1 MGAISLDID
10 MEVFQRDLDY
20 YLNLSNTYDVKDIN
34 KFRKEVIR
42 EYREKDQEILKKQ
55 QEERLKL
62 EKSNAVSVVD
72 GAVAEEVE
80 NSSVDTDRVG
90 SSLGS
95 EMKGYNDLREDTQD
109 ELKDGERNILDEL
122 SEAENLF
129 RGVSFNAEDSVTDND
144 TVEPE
149 PTKDDMVELK
159 VEIVKPEL
167 VMVQE
172 DNKEYVDHGRY
183 IEDYSGMVVLD
194 IDVPKVVETKDFTEH
209 GRYVEDYKN
218 IEEDS
223 SGVVLDIDV
232 PKVVE
237 TTDFVEH
244 GRYIEDYKNIEE
256 DSGRV
261 VATDTVPRVK
271 ELIDFVDHGR
281 YIEDYVKE
289 EETEIKE
296 EPVEVENTAI
306 ENENIDDLF
315 NPEELE
321 TEINALEAENNEP
334 EVDKENSGI
343 FSSTNE
349 VNQKEKN
356 SDLLDDFW
364 LQMQSDVSLKSEN
377 EKSELENIL
386 SDIEEPV
393 VEKVKEPEE
402 HVPEDIRDFIRE
414 HRGSEIEYVSKFYSK
429 KVIEKNI
436 AMGRIYKRKGKL
448 FI

>member
-1 MGAISLDID
+1 MGTIGLDID

-20 YLNLSNTYDVKDIN
+20 YLNLSNTYDVRDIN

-55 QEERLKL
+55 QEERLNL

-80 NSSVDTDRVG
+80 NSSVDTDREG

-95 EMKGYNDLREDTQD
+95 EMKDFGDLREDSHD
-109 ELKDGERNILDEL
+109 DLKDNESNILDEL
-122 SEAENLF
+122 NEIEKLF
-129 RGVSFNAEDSVTDND
+129 RGVSSDVKDTVKDEGMVETESVKDVD
-144 TVEPE
+144 MVEPE
-149 PTKDDMVELK
+149 PAKGDMIKEQVT
-159 VEIVKPEL
+159 VH
-167 VMVQE
+167 E
-172 DNKEYVDHGRY
+172 DNKEYIDHDRY
-183 IEDYSGMVVLD
+183 IEDYSDRVVLD
-194 IDVPKVVETKDFTEH
+194 DDVPKVVE
-209 GRYVEDYKN
+209 
-218 IEEDS
+218 IA
-223 SGVVLDIDV
+223 
-232 PKVVE
+232 
-237 TTDFVEH
+237 DFVEH
-244 GRYIEDYKNIEE
+244 GRYIEDYKNIED
-256 DSGRV
+256 DSSGV
-261 VATDTVPRVK
+261 VDDFVPK
-271 ELIDFVDHGR
+271 AEEIIDFVDHGR
-281 YIEDYVKE
+281 YVEDYVKE
-289 EETEIKE
+289 EKIEVKE
-296 EPVEVENTAI
+296 EPVEVKNTKI

-343 FSSTNE
+343 FSFTNE
-349 VNQKEKN
+349 VNQKEKD

-377 EKSELENIL
+377 TESELENIL
-386 SDIEEPV
+386 SEIKEPV

-414 HRGSEIEYVSKFYSK
+414 HKGSEIGYVAKFYSK

>member
-1 MGAISLDID
+1 MGVISLDID
-10 MEVFQRDLDY
+10 MEVLQRDLDY

-80 NSSVDTDRVG
+80 NSSVDPVREG

-95 EMKGYNDLREDTQD
+95 EMKGCDDLREDSHD
-109 ELKDGERNILDEL
+109 ELKDSESNILDEL
-122 SEAENLF
+122 SEAEKLF
-129 RGVSFNAEDSVTDND
+129 RGVSSDVEDSVKDDD

-149 PTKDDMVELK
+149 QLKDVMVEPEQLK
-159 VEIVKPEL
+159 DVMVEPEPVKTATVEPEP
-167 VMVQE
+167 VTVQE
-172 DNKEYVDHGRY
+172 DNKEYTD
-183 IEDYSGMVVLD
+183 
-194 IDVPKVVETKDFTEH
+194 H
-209 GRYVEDYKN
+209 GRYVEDY
-218 IEEDS
+218 S
-223 SGVVLDIDV
+223 FRVVLDDAV

-237 TTDFVEH
+237 AKDFAEH
-244 GRYIEDYKNIEE
+244 GRYIEDYRNIE
-256 DSGRV
+256 DAGIGV
-261 VATDTVPRVK
+261 VVNDTIPEVV
-271 ELIDFVDHGR
+271 ETSDFADHGR

-289 EETEIKE
+289 EKTEVKE

-321 TEINALEAENNEP
+321 IEMDDLEEENNEP
-334 EVDKENSGI
+334 EVDKENSSI
-343 FSSTNE
+343 LSSTNE
-349 VNQKEKN
+349 VNQKEKD

-364 LQMQSDVSLKSEN
+364 LQMQSDISLKPEKDESEI
-377 EKSELENIL
+377 ENIL
-386 SDIEEPV
+386 SEIKEPV

-402 HVPEDIRDFIRE
+402 HVPEDIREFIRE
-414 HRGSEIEYVSKFYSK
+414 HKGSEIGYVAKFYSK

>member
-1 MGAISLDID
+1 MGVISLDID

-80 NSSVDTDRVG
+80 NSSVDPVREG
-90 SSLGS
+90 SSLCS
-95 EMKGYNDLREDTQD
+95 EMKGYNELREDSHD
-109 ELKDGERNILDEL
+109 ELNDSESNILDEL
-122 SEAENLF
+122 SEAAKLF
-129 RGVSFNAEDSVTDND
+129 RGVSFDAEDSVKDDGLTETESVEDND

-149 PTKDDMVELK
+149 P
-159 VEIVKPEL
+159 

-172 DNKEYVDHGRY
+172 NNKEYTDHGRY
-183 IEDYSGMVVLD
+183 IEDYSDRVVLD
-194 IDVPKVVETKDFTEH
+194 DALPKVAEAKDFA
-209 GRYVEDYKN
+209 
-218 IEEDS
+218 
-223 SGVVLDIDV
+223 
-232 PKVVE
+232 
-237 TTDFVEH
+237 EH
-244 GRYIEDYKNIEE
+244 GRYIEDYRSIKDNG
-256 DSGRV
+256 SFV
-261 VATDTVPRVK
+261 VVTNAVPRVV
-271 ELIDFVDHGR
+271 ETPDFVDHGR

-289 EETEIKE
+289 EKTEVKE

-321 TEINALEAENNEP
+321 TEINALEVENNEP
-334 EVDKENSGI
+334 EVDKENSSI
-343 FSSTNE
+343 LSSTNK
-349 VNQKEKN
+349 VNQKKKD

-364 LQMQSDVSLKSEN
+364 LQMQSDISLKSEKD
-377 EKSELENIL
+377 ESEIENIL
-386 SDIEEPV
+386 SEIKEPV

-402 HVPEDIRDFIRE
+402 HVPEDIREFIRE
-414 HRGSEIEYVSKFYSK
+414 HKGSEIGYVAKFYSK

>member
-1 MGAISLDID
+1 MGTIGLDID

-20 YLNLSNTYDVKDIN
+20 YLNLSNTYDVRDIN

-55 QEERLKL
+55 QEERLNL

-80 NSSVDTDRVG
+80 NSSVDTDREC

-95 EMKGYNDLREDTQD
+95 EMKDFGDLREDSHD
-109 ELKDGERNILDEL
+109 DLKDNESNILDEL
-122 SEAENLF
+122 NEIEKLF
-129 RGVSFNAEDSVTDND
+129 RGVSSEVEDSVKDECTVETEND
-144 TVEPE
+144 IVKTEPVKDDIVEPELVKDEVVEPE
-149 PTKDDMVELK
+149 PVT
-159 VEIVKPEL
+159 
-167 VMVQE
+167 VQE
-172 DNKEYVDHGRY
+172 DNKEYIDHGRY
-183 IEDYSGMVVLD
+183 IEDYSDRVVLD
-194 IDVPKVVETKDFTEH
+194 NDVPKVEEITDFVEH

-218 IEEDS
+218 IEEDN
-223 SGVVLDIDV
+223 SGVVVNDV
-232 PKVVE
+232 ESKAEE
-237 TTDFVEH
+237 T
-244 GRYIEDYKNIEE
+244 
-256 DSGRV
+256 
-261 VATDTVPRVK
+261 
-271 ELIDFVDHGR
+271 IDFVDHGR
-281 YIEDYVKE
+281 YIEDYIKE
-289 EETEIKE
+289 EKTEVKE
-296 EPVEVENTAI
+296 EPVEVENTEI

-321 TEINALEAENNEP
+321 TEINALEAENIEP
-334 EVDKENSGI
+334 EVDKENSSI
-343 FSSTNE
+343 LSSTNE
-349 VNQKEKN
+349 VNQKEKD

-364 LQMQSDVSLKSEN
+364 LQMQSDISLKSEN
-377 EKSELENIL
+377 TESELENIL
-386 SDIEEPV
+386 SEIKEPV

-414 HRGSEIEYVSKFYSK
+414 HKGSEIGYVAKFYSK

>member
-1 MGAISLDID
+1 MGAICLDID

-55 QEERLKL
+55 QEERLNL

-72 GAVAEEVE
+72 GAVSEEVE
-80 NSSVDTDRVG
+80 NSSVDTDRDG

-95 EMKGYNDLREDTQD
+95 EMKGYDGLKEDSHD
-109 ELKDGERNILDEL
+109 EFKDNESNILDEL
-122 SEAENLF
+122 SEAEKLF
-129 RGVSFNAEDSVTDND
+129 RGVSSEVKDSVTDNG
-144 TVEPE
+144 TVETEPVKDDMIEPE
-149 PTKDDMVELK
+149 PVKDEAMVELEP
-159 VEIVKPEL
+159 VT
-167 VMVQE
+167 VQE
-172 DNKEYVDHGRY
+172 DNKEYIDHGRY
-183 IEDYSGMVVLD
+183 IEDYSAKVVLD
-194 IDVPKVVETKDFTEH
+194 DAVPKVVEAKDFTEH
-209 GRYVEDYKN
+209 GRYIEDYRN
-218 IEEDS
+218 IEES
-223 SGVVLDIDV
+223 SGVVV
-232 PKVVE
+232 
-237 TTDFVEH
+237 TD
-244 GRYIEDYKNIEE
+244 
-256 DSGRV
+256 
-261 VATDTVPRVK
+261 AVPRVT
-271 ELIDFVDHGR
+271 ETIDFVDHGR

-289 EETEIKE
+289 EKTEVKE
-296 EPVEVENTAI
+296 EPVEVENTEI

-321 TEINALEAENNEP
+321 AEINALEIENNEP
-334 EVDKENSGI
+334 EVDKENSSSS
-343 FSSTNE
+343 SSTNE
-349 VNQKEKN
+349 VNQKEKD

-364 LQMQSDVSLKSEN
+364 LQMQSDISLKSEN
-377 EKSELENIL
+377 TESELENIL

-414 HRGSEIEYVSKFYSK
+414 HRGSEIWYVSKFYSK

>member
-1 MGAISLDID
+1 MGTIGLDID

-20 YLNLSNTYDVKDIN
+20 YLNLSNTYDVRDIN

-55 QEERLKL
+55 QEERLNL

-80 NSSVDTDRVG
+80 NSSVDTDREC

-95 EMKGYNDLREDTQD
+95 EMKDFGDLREDSHD
-109 ELKDGERNILDEL
+109 DLKDNESNILDEL
-122 SEAENLF
+122 NEIKKLF
-129 RGVSFNAEDSVTDND
+129 RGATSEVKD
-144 TVEPE
+144 TVKDEVMVETEPVKDVDMVESE
-149 PTKDDMVELK
+149 PAKDDMVE
-159 VEIVKPEL
+159 PEPIT
-167 VMVQE
+167 VQE
-172 DNKEYVDHGRY
+172 DNKEYIDHGRY
-183 IEDYSGMVVLD
+183 IEDYSDRVASD
-194 IDVPKVVETKDFTEH
+194 DAVPKV
-209 GRYVEDYKN
+209 
-218 IEEDS
+218 EE
-223 SGVVLDIDV
+223 I
-232 PKVVE
+232 
-237 TTDFVEH
+237 TDFVEH
-244 GRYIEDYKNIEE
+244 GRYIEDYKNVEE
-256 DSGRV
+256 DNSGV
-261 VATDTVPRVK
+261 VDDFVPK
-271 ELIDFVDHGR
+271 AEEIIDFVDHGR

-289 EETEIKE
+289 EKTEVKE
-296 EPVEVENTAI
+296 EPVEVENTEI

-334 EVDKENSGI
+334 EVDKENSSI

-349 VNQKEKN
+349 LNQKEKD

-377 EKSELENIL
+377 TESELENIL
-386 SDIEEPV
+386 SEIKEPV
-393 VEKVKEPEE
+393 VERVKEPEE

-414 HRGSEIEYVSKFYSK
+414 HKGSEIGYVAKFYSK

>member
-1 MGAISLDID
+1 MGDICLDID

-20 YLNLSNTYDVKDIN
+20 YLNLSNTYDVRDIN

-42 EYREKDQEILKKQ
+42 EYRDKDQEILKKQ
-55 QEERLKL
+55 QEERLNL

-80 NSSVDTDRVG
+80 NSSVDADREG

-95 EMKGYNDLREDTQD
+95 EMKGCNDLREDSQD
-109 ELKDGERNILDEL
+109 ELKDDERNILDEL
-122 SEAENLF
+122 SEAESLF
-129 RGVSFNAEDSVTDND
+129 RGVYFDVKDSVTDNC
-144 TVEPE
+144 TVKPE
-149 PTKDDMVELK
+149 PTKDDMVESEPANGDV
-159 VEIVKPEL
+159 VEEVT
-167 VMVQE
+167 VHV
-172 DNKEYVDHGRY
+172 DNKEYIDHGRY
-183 IEDYSGMVVLD
+183 IEDYSGRVALD
-194 IDVPKVVETKDFTEH
+194 DAVPKVVETA
-209 GRYVEDYKN
+209 
-218 IEEDS
+218 
-223 SGVVLDIDV
+223 
-232 PKVVE
+232 
-237 TTDFVEH
+237 DFVEH
-244 GRYIEDYKNIEE
+244 GRYIEDYKNTEE
-256 DSGRV
+256 DSSGV
-261 VATDTVPRVK
+261 VVTDTVPRVT
-271 ELIDFVDHGR
+271 ETIDFVDHGR
-281 YIEDYVKE
+281 YIEDYVK

-321 TEINALEAENNEP
+321 MEINALEAENNEP
-334 EVDKENSGI
+334 EVDKENSGSS
-343 FSSTNE
+343 SSTNE

-377 EKSELENIL
+377 TESELENIL
-386 SDIEEPV
+386 SEIKEPV

-414 HRGSEIEYVSKFYSK
+414 HRGSEIGYVAKFYSK

>member
-183 IEDYSGMVVLD
+183 IEDYSGM
-194 IDVPKVVETKDFTEH
+194 
-209 GRYVEDYKN
+209 
-218 IEEDS
+218 
-223 SGVVLDIDV
+223 VVLDIDV

>member
-1 MGAISLDID
+1 MGTIGLDID

-20 YLNLSNTYDVKDIN
+20 YLNLSNTYDVRDIN

-55 QEERLKL
+55 QEERLNL

-72 GAVAEEVE
+72 CAVAEEVE
-80 NSSVDTDRVG
+80 NSSVDTDREG
-90 SSLGS
+90 SFLGS
-95 EMKGYNDLREDTQD
+95 EMKVYNDLREDSQN
-109 ELKDGERNILDEL
+109 ELKDNESNILDEL
-122 SEAENLF
+122 NEIKKLF
-129 RGVSFNAEDSVTDND
+129 RGAISEVEDSVKDDGMVETEPVKDVD
-144 TVEPE
+144 MVEPE
-149 PTKDDMVELK
+149 PIT
-159 VEIVKPEL
+159 
-167 VMVQE
+167 VQE
-172 DNKEYVDHGRY
+172 DNKEYIDHGRY
-183 IEDYSGMVVLD
+183 IEDYSDRVALD
-194 IDVPKVVETKDFTEH
+194 DAVPKVEEITDFVEH

-218 IEEDS
+218 IEEDN
-223 SGVVLDIDV
+223 SGVVVNDIES
-232 PKVVE
+232 KA
-237 TTDFVEH
+237 
-244 GRYIEDYKNIEE
+244 EE
-256 DSGRV
+256 I
-261 VATDTVPRVK
+261 
-271 ELIDFVDHGR
+271 IDFVDHGR
-281 YIEDYVKE
+281 YVEDYVKE
-289 EETEIKE
+289 EKIEVKE
-296 EPVEVENTAI
+296 EPVEVENTKI

-321 TEINALEAENNEP
+321 TEISALEAENNEP

-343 FSSTNE
+343 FSSTIE
-349 VNQKEKN
+349 LNQKEKD

-377 EKSELENIL
+377 TESELENIL
-386 SDIEEPV
+386 SEIKEPV

-414 HRGSEIEYVSKFYSK
+414 HKGSEIGYVAKFYSK

>member
-1 MGAISLDID
+1 MGTIGLDID

-20 YLNLSNTYDVKDIN
+20 YLNLSNTYDVRDIN

-55 QEERLKL
+55 QEERLNL

-80 NSSVDTDRVG
+80 NSSVDTDREG

-95 EMKGYNDLREDTQD
+95 EMKDFGDLREDSHD
-109 ELKDGERNILDEL
+109 DLKDNESNILDEL
-122 SEAENLF
+122 NEIEKLF
-129 RGVSFNAEDSVTDND
+129 RGVSSDVKD
-144 TVEPE
+144 TVKDEGMVEPE
-149 PTKDDMVELK
+149 LAKGDMAEPEPVKDDIVEL
-159 VEIVKPEL
+159 EL
-167 VMVQE
+167 ATVQE
-172 DNKEYVDHGRY
+172 DNKEY
-183 IEDYSGMVVLD
+183 
-194 IDVPKVVETKDFTEH
+194 IDH
-209 GRYVEDYKN
+209 GRYVEDYS
-218 IEEDS
+218 DR
-223 SGVVLDIDV
+223 VVLDNDV
-232 PKVVE
+232 PKVE
-237 TTDFVEH
+237 EITDFVEH
-244 GRYIEDYKNIEE
+244 GRYIEDYKNIED
-256 DSGRV
+256 DSSGV
-261 VATDTVPRVK
+261 VVNDVESKA
-271 ELIDFVDHGR
+271 EEIIDFVDHGR
-281 YIEDYVKE
+281 YVEDYVKE
-289 EETEIKE
+289 EKIEVKE
-296 EPVEVENTAI
+296 EPVEVENTEI

-315 NPEELE
+315 NPEELD

-349 VNQKEKN
+349 LNQKEKN

-377 EKSELENIL
+377 TESELENIL
-386 SDIEEPV
+386 SEIKEPV

-414 HRGSEIEYVSKFYSK
+414 HKGSEIGYVAKFYSK

>member
-1 MGAISLDID
+1 MGTIGLDID

-20 YLNLSNTYDVKDIN
+20 YLNLSNTYDVRDIN

-55 QEERLKL
+55 QEERLNL

-72 GAVAEEVE
+72 GVVAEEVE
-80 NSSVDTDRVG
+80 NSSVDTDREG
-90 SSLGS
+90 SSSGS
-95 EMKGYNDLREDTQD
+95 EMKDFGDLREDSHD
-109 ELKDGERNILDEL
+109 DLKDNESNILDEL
-122 SEAENLF
+122 NEIEKLF
-129 RGVSFNAEDSVTDND
+129 RGVSSDAEDFVKDDGMVETESVKDVD

-149 PTKDDMVELK
+149 PVKDAMVESEPINVWM
-159 VEIVKPEL
+159 VEPEPIT
-167 VMVQE
+167 VQE
-172 DNKEYVDHGRY
+172 DNKEYIDHGRY
-183 IEDYSGMVVLD
+183 IEDYSDRVVLD
-194 IDVPKVVETKDFTEH
+194 DDVPKVVETA
-209 GRYVEDYKN
+209 
-218 IEEDS
+218 
-223 SGVVLDIDV
+223 
-232 PKVVE
+232 
-237 TTDFVEH
+237 DFVEH
-244 GRYIEDYKNIEE
+244 GRYIEDYKNIED
-256 DSGRV
+256 DSSGV
-261 VATDTVPRVK
+261 VDDFVPK
-271 ELIDFVDHGR
+271 AEEIIDFVDHGR
-281 YIEDYVKE
+281 YVEDYVKE
-289 EETEIKE
+289 EKTEVKE
-296 EPVEVENTAI
+296 ESVEVENTEI

-321 TEINALEAENNEP
+321 IEINALEAENNEP

-349 VNQKEKN
+349 LNQKEKD

-377 EKSELENIL
+377 TESELENIL
-386 SDIEEPV
+386 SEIKEPV

-414 HRGSEIEYVSKFYSK
+414 HKGSEIGYVAKFYSK

>member
-1 MGAISLDID
+1 MGVISLDID

-80 NSSVDTDRVG
+80 NSSVDTDKEG

-95 EMKGYNDLREDTQD
+95 EMKDFGDLREDSHG
-109 ELKDGERNILDEL
+109 ELKDCERNILDEL
-122 SEAENLF
+122 SEAEKLF
-129 RGVSFNAEDSVTDND
+129 RGVYFDAKDYVKDNG
-144 TVEPE
+144 T
-149 PTKDDMVELK
+149 
-159 VEIVKPEL
+159 VKPEL
-167 VMVQE
+167 TKDVMVAEPVKNDMVESELVTVQG
-172 DNKEYVDHGRY
+172 DNKEYIDHGRY
-183 IEDYSGMVVLD
+183 IEDYSGRVVLD
-194 IDVPKVVETKDFTEH
+194 TDVPKVMETADFA
-209 GRYVEDYKN
+209 
-218 IEEDS
+218 
-223 SGVVLDIDV
+223 
-232 PKVVE
+232 
-237 TTDFVEH
+237 EH
-244 GRYIEDYKNIEE
+244 GRYIEDYKNTEE
-256 DSGRV
+256 DSSGV
-261 VATDTVPRVK
+261 VVTDAVPRVT
-271 ELIDFVDHGR
+271 ETIDFVDHGR

-289 EETEIKE
+289 EKTEVKE

-393 VEKVKEPEE
+393 VEKVREPED

-414 HRGSEIEYVSKFYSK
+414 HRGSEIGYVAKFYSK

>member
-1 MGAISLDID
+1 MGTIGLDID

-20 YLNLSNTYDVKDIN
+20 YLNLSNTYDVRDIN

-55 QEERLKL
+55 QEERLNL

-80 NSSVDTDRVG
+80 NSSVDTDREG

-95 EMKGYNDLREDTQD
+95 EMKDFGDLREDSHD
-109 ELKDGERNILDEL
+109 DLKDNESNILDEL
-122 SEAENLF
+122 NEIEKLF
-129 RGVSFNAEDSVTDND
+129 RGVSSEVEDSVKDGGMVETEPVKDVD
-144 TVEPE
+144 MVEPE
-149 PTKDDMVELK
+149 TVKDDIVEL
-159 VEIVKPEL
+159 EPAT
-167 VMVQE
+167 VQE
-172 DNKEYVDHGRY
+172 DNKEYIDHGRY
-183 IEDYSGMVVLD
+183 IEDYSDRVVLD
-194 IDVPKVVETKDFTEH
+194 NDVPKV
-209 GRYVEDYKN
+209 
-218 IEEDS
+218 EE
-223 SGVVLDIDV
+223 I
-232 PKVVE
+232 
-237 TTDFVEH
+237 TDFVEH
-244 GRYIEDYKNIEE
+244 GRYIEDYKNIEN
-256 DSGRV
+256 DSSGV
-261 VATDTVPRVK
+261 VDDFVPK
-271 ELIDFVDHGR
+271 AEKIIDFVDHGR
-281 YIEDYVKE
+281 YVEDYVKE
-289 EETEIKE
+289 EKIEVKE
-296 EPVEVENTAI
+296 EPVEVENTEI

-321 TEINALEAENNEP
+321 TEINALEEENNEP

-349 VNQKEKN
+349 LNQKEKD

-377 EKSELENIL
+377 TESELENIL
-386 SDIEEPV
+386 SEIKEPV
-393 VEKVKEPEE
+393 LEKVKEPEE

-414 HRGSEIEYVSKFYSK
+414 HKGSEIGYVAKFYSK

>member
-1 MGAISLDID
+1 MGTIGLDID

-20 YLNLSNTYDVKDIN
+20 YLNLSNTYDVRDIN

-55 QEERLKL
+55 QEERLNL
-62 EKSNAVSVVD
+62 EKLNAVSVAD
-72 GAVAEEVE
+72 GVVAEEVE
-80 NSSVDTDRVG
+80 NSSVDTDREG

-95 EMKGYNDLREDTQD
+95 EMKDFGDLREDSHD
-109 ELKDGERNILDEL
+109 DLKDNESNILDEL
-122 SEAENLF
+122 NEIEKLF
-129 RGVSFNAEDSVTDND
+129 RGVTSEVKDIVKDGGMVVTEPVKDVD
-144 TVEPE
+144 MVEPE
-149 PTKDDMVELK
+149 TVKDDDAIE
-159 VEIVKPEL
+159 PEPAKGDMIKEQ
-167 VMVQE
+167 VTVHE
-172 DNKEYVDHGRY
+172 DNKEYIDHGRY
-183 IEDYSGMVVLD
+183 IEDYSDRVVLD
-194 IDVPKVVETKDFTEH
+194 DAVPKVVETADFVEH

-218 IEEDS
+218 IEEDNS
-223 SGVVLDIDV
+223 EVVVNDV
-232 PKVVE
+232 ESKAEE
-237 TTDFVEH
+237 T
-244 GRYIEDYKNIEE
+244 
-256 DSGRV
+256 
-261 VATDTVPRVK
+261 
-271 ELIDFVDHGR
+271 IDFVDHGR
-281 YIEDYVKE
+281 YVEDYVKE

-296 EPVEVENTAI
+296 EPVEVENTEI

-343 FSSTNE
+343 FSFTNE
-349 VNQKEKN
+349 VNQKEKD

-364 LQMQSDVSLKSEN
+364 LQMQSDISLKSEN
-377 EKSELENIL
+377 TESELENIL
-386 SDIEEPV
+386 SEIKEPV

-414 HRGSEIEYVSKFYSK
+414 HKGSEIGYVAKFYSK

>member
-1 MGAISLDID
+1 MGTIGLDID

-20 YLNLSNTYDVKDIN
+20 YLNLSNTYDVRDIN

-55 QEERLKL
+55 QEERLNL
-62 EKSNAVSVVD
+62 EKSNVVSVVD

-80 NSSVDTDRVG
+80 NSSVDTDREG

-95 EMKGYNDLREDTQD
+95 EMEDFGDLREDSHD
-109 ELKDGERNILDEL
+109 DLKDNESNILDEL
-122 SEAENLF
+122 SEAEKLF
-129 RGVSFNAEDSVTDND
+129 RGVSSEVEDSVKDEGIVETEPVKDVD

-149 PTKDDMVELK
+149 LAKDDMAE
-159 VEIVKPEL
+159 PEP
-167 VMVQE
+167 VTTQK
-172 DNKEYVDHGRY
+172 DNKEYIDHGRY
-183 IEDYSGMVVLD
+183 IEDYSDRVALD
-194 IDVPKVVETKDFTEH
+194 DAVPKV
-209 GRYVEDYKN
+209 
-218 IEEDS
+218 EE
-223 SGVVLDIDV
+223 I
-232 PKVVE
+232 
-237 TTDFVEH
+237 TDFVEH
-244 GRYIEDYKNIEE
+244 GRYIEDYKNIED
-256 DSGRV
+256 DSSGV
-261 VATDTVPRVK
+261 VDDSVPK
-271 ELIDFVDHGR
+271 AEETIDFADHGR
-281 YIEDYVKE
+281 YVEDYVKE
-289 EETEIKE
+289 EKIEVKE
-296 EPVEVENTAI
+296 EPVEVENTKI

-321 TEINALEAENNEP
+321 TEISALEAENNEP

-343 FSSTNE
+343 FSFTNE
-349 VNQKEKN
+349 VNQKEKD

-364 LQMQSDVSLKSEN
+364 LQVQSDISLKSEN
-377 EKSELENIL
+377 TESELENIL
-386 SDIEEPV
+386 SEIKEPV

-414 HRGSEIEYVSKFYSK
+414 HKGSEIGYVAKFYSK

>member
-1 MGAISLDID
+1 MGTIGLDID

-20 YLNLSNTYDVKDIN
+20 YLNLSNTYDVRDIN

-55 QEERLKL
+55 QEERLNL

-80 NSSVDTDRVG
+80 NSSVDTDREG
-90 SSLGS
+90 SFLGS
-95 EMKGYNDLREDTQD
+95 EMKDFGDLREDSHD
-109 ELKDGERNILDEL
+109 DLKDNESNILDEL
-122 SEAENLF
+122 NEIEKLF
-129 RGVSFNAEDSVTDND
+129 RGVSFDADDSVKDNGTIELEPVND
-144 TVEPE
+144 DMVEPE
-149 PTKDDMVELK
+149 PIT
-159 VEIVKPEL
+159 
-167 VMVQE
+167 VQE
-172 DNKEYVDHGRY
+172 VNKEYIDHGRY
-183 IEDYSGMVVLD
+183 IEDYSD
-194 IDVPKVVETKDFTEH
+194 
-209 GRYVEDYKN
+209 
-218 IEEDS
+218 
-223 SGVVLDIDV
+223 GVVLDDTV

-237 TTDFVEH
+237 TTDFAEH
-244 GRYIEDYKNIEE
+244 VRYIEDYRNIED
-256 DSGRV
+256 DSDGV
-261 VATDTVPRVK
+261 VVNDTVPKVV
-271 ELIDFVDHGR
+271 ETTDFVDHGR

-289 EETEIKE
+289 EKTEVKE

-334 EVDKENSGI
+334 ELDKENSGI

-349 VNQKEKN
+349 LNQKEKD
-356 SDLLDDFW
+356 SGLLDDFW
-364 LQMQSDVSLKSEN
+364 LQVQSDISLKSEN
-377 EKSELENIL
+377 TESELENIL
-386 SDIEEPV
+386 SEIKEPV

-414 HRGSEIEYVSKFYSK
+414 HKGSEIGYVAKFYSK

>member
-1 MGAISLDID
+1 MGTIGLDID

-20 YLNLSNTYDVKDIN
+20 YLNLSNTYDVRDIN

-55 QEERLKL
+55 QEERLNL

-72 GAVAEEVE
+72 GVVAEEVE
-80 NSSVDTDRVG
+80 NSSVDTDREG

-95 EMKGYNDLREDTQD
+95 EMKDFGDLREDSHD
-109 ELKDGERNILDEL
+109 DLKDNESNILDEL
-122 SEAENLF
+122 NEIKKLF
-129 RGVSFNAEDSVTDND
+129 RGATSEVKDTVKNVGMVETEPVKDVD

-149 PTKDDMVELK
+149 TVKDDDAIE
-159 VEIVKPEL
+159 PEP
-167 VMVQE
+167 VNGDMIKEQVTVHE
-172 DNKEYVDHGRY
+172 DNKEYIDHGRY
-183 IEDYSGMVVLD
+183 IEDYSDRVVLD
-194 IDVPKVVETKDFTEH
+194 DAVSKVVETA
-209 GRYVEDYKN
+209 
-218 IEEDS
+218 
-223 SGVVLDIDV
+223 
-232 PKVVE
+232 
-237 TTDFVEH
+237 DFVEH
-244 GRYIEDYKNIEE
+244 GRYIEDYKNIE
-256 DSGRV
+256 DVSSGAV
-261 VATDTVPRVK
+261 DDFVPK
-271 ELIDFVDHGR
+271 AEEIIDFVDHGR
-281 YIEDYVKE
+281 YVEDYVKE
-289 EETEIKE
+289 EKIEVKE
-296 EPVEVENTAI
+296 EPVEVENTKI
-306 ENENIDDLF
+306 ESENIDDLF

-321 TEINALEAENNEP
+321 TEINALEAENNEQ

-349 VNQKEKN
+349 VNQKEKD

-377 EKSELENIL
+377 TELELENIL
-386 SDIEEPV
+386 SEIKEPV

-414 HRGSEIEYVSKFYSK
+414 HKGSEIGYVAKFYSK

>member
-1 MGAISLDID
+1 MGTIGLDID

-20 YLNLSNTYDVKDIN
+20 YLNLSNTYDVRDIN

-55 QEERLKL
+55 QEERLNL

-72 GAVAEEVE
+72 GVVAEEVE
-80 NSSVDTDRVG
+80 NSSVDTDREG

-95 EMKGYNDLREDTQD
+95 EMKDFGDLREDSHD
-109 ELKDGERNILDEL
+109 DLKDNEDNILDEL
-122 SEAENLF
+122 NEIEKLF
-129 RGVSFNAEDSVTDND
+129 RVVTSEVKDIVKDGGMLETEPVKDVD

-149 PTKDDMVELK
+149 PAKGDMIKQVT
-159 VEIVKPEL
+159 VH
-167 VMVQE
+167 E
-172 DNKEYVDHGRY
+172 DNKEYTDHGRY
-183 IEDYSGMVVLD
+183 IEDYSDRVALD
-194 IDVPKVVETKDFTEH
+194 DAVPKV
-209 GRYVEDYKN
+209 
-218 IEEDS
+218 EE
-223 SGVVLDIDV
+223 I
-232 PKVVE
+232 
-237 TTDFVEH
+237 TDFVEH
-244 GRYIEDYKNIEE
+244 GRYIEDYKNIED
-256 DSGRV
+256 DSSGV
-261 VATDTVPRVK
+261 VDDFVPK
-271 ELIDFVDHGR
+271 AEEIIDFVDHGR
-281 YIEDYVKE
+281 YVEDYVKE
-289 EETEIKE
+289 EKTEVKE
-296 EPVEVENTAI
+296 ESVEVENTEI

-343 FSSTNE
+343 FSFTNE
-349 VNQKEKN
+349 VNQKEKD

-377 EKSELENIL
+377 TESELENIL
-386 SDIEEPV
+386 SEIKEPV

-414 HRGSEIEYVSKFYSK
+414 HKGSEIGYVAKFYSK

>member
-1 MGAISLDID
+1 MGTIGLDID

-20 YLNLSNTYDVKDIN
+20 YLNLSNTYDVRDIN

-55 QEERLKL
+55 QEERLNL

-80 NSSVDTDRVG
+80 NSSVDTDREG

-95 EMKGYNDLREDTQD
+95 EMKDFGDLREDSHD
-109 ELKDGERNILDEL
+109 DLKDNENNILDEL
-122 SEAENLF
+122 NEIEKLF
-129 RGVSFNAEDSVTDND
+129 RGVSSEVEDSVKDEGMVETEPVKDVD
-144 TVEPE
+144 MIEPE
-149 PTKDDMVELK
+149 PIT
-159 VEIVKPEL
+159 
-167 VMVQE
+167 VQE
-172 DNKEYVDHGRY
+172 DNKEYIDHGRY
-183 IEDYSGMVVLD
+183 IEDYSDSVALD
-194 IDVPKVVETKDFTEH
+194 DAVPKV
-209 GRYVEDYKN
+209 
-218 IEEDS
+218 EE
-223 SGVVLDIDV
+223 I
-232 PKVVE
+232 
-237 TTDFVEH
+237 TDFVEH
-244 GRYIEDYKNIEE
+244 GRYVENYKNIEE
-256 DSGRV
+256 DNSGV
-261 VATDTVPRVK
+261 VVNDVESKA
-271 ELIDFVDHGR
+271 EEIIDFVDHGR
-281 YIEDYVKE
+281 YVEDYVKE
-289 EETEIKE
+289 EKTEVKE
-296 EPVEVENTAI
+296 EPVEVENTEI

-321 TEINALEAENNEP
+321 IEINALEAENNEP

-349 VNQKEKN
+349 LNQKEKD

-377 EKSELENIL
+377 TESELENIL
-386 SDIEEPV
+386 SEIKEPV
-393 VEKVKEPEE
+393 VEKVKETEE

-414 HRGSEIEYVSKFYSK
+414 HKGSEIGYVAKFYSK

>member
-10 MEVFQRDLDY
+10 MEVLQRDLDY

-80 NSSVDTDRVG
+80 NSSVDPAREG
-90 SSLGS
+90 SSLCS
-95 EMKGYNDLREDTQD
+95 EMKDCSNLREDFND
-109 ELKDGERNILDEL
+109 YLKDNDSNILDEL
-122 SEAENLF
+122 NEIEKLF
-129 RGVSFNAEDSVTDND
+129 KEVFPDVEDSVKNIDMAETEPVKNDD
-144 TVEPE
+144 TVKSKHI
-149 PTKDDMVELK
+149 KDDMVEP
-159 VEIVKPEL
+159 EPVKDNATIEPEL
-167 VMVQE
+167 VTIHE
-172 DNKEYVDHGRY
+172 DNKEYIDHGRY
-183 IEDYSGMVVLD
+183 IEDYSARVVLND
-194 IDVPKVVETKDFTEH
+194 AVPKVAEARDFA
-209 GRYVEDYKN
+209 
-218 IEEDS
+218 
-223 SGVVLDIDV
+223 
-232 PKVVE
+232 
-237 TTDFVEH
+237 EH
-244 GRYIEDYKNIEE
+244 GRYIEDYKNTEE
-256 DSGRV
+256 DSSEV
-261 VATDTVPRVK
+261 VVTDTVPRVM
-271 ELIDFVDHGR
+271 ETIDFVDHGR

-289 EETEIKE
+289 EETEVKE

-321 TEINALEAENNEP
+321 TEINALEAENNET
-334 EVDKENSGI
+334 EVDKENSSI
-343 FSSTNE
+343 LSSTNE
-349 VNQKEKN
+349 VNQKEKD

-364 LQMQSDVSLKSEN
+364 LQMQSDISLKPEN
-377 EKSELENIL
+377 DKSELENIL
-386 SDIEEPV
+386 SEIKEPV
-393 VEKVKEPEE
+393 VERVKEPEE
-402 HVPEDIRDFIRE
+402 HVPEDIREFIRE
-414 HRGSEIEYVSKFYSK
+414 HKGSEIGYVAKFYSK

>member
-1 MGAISLDID
+1 MGTIGLDID
-10 MEVFQRDLDY
+10 MEVLQRDLDY
-20 YLNLSNTYDVKDIN
+20 YLNLSNTYDVRDIN

-55 QEERLKL
+55 QEERLNL

-80 NSSVDTDRVG
+80 NSSVDTDREG
-90 SSLGS
+90 SFLGS
-95 EMKGYNDLREDTQD
+95 EMEDFGDLREDSHD
-109 ELKDGERNILDEL
+109 DLKDNESNILDEL
-122 SEAENLF
+122 NEIEKLF
-129 RGVSFNAEDSVTDND
+129 RGVSSEVEDSVKDEGIVETEPVKDVD

-149 PTKDDMVELK
+149 PANGDMAEEQVT
-159 VEIVKPEL
+159 IH
-167 VMVQE
+167 E
-172 DNKEYVDHGRY
+172 DNKEY
-183 IEDYSGMVVLD
+183 
-194 IDVPKVVETKDFTEH
+194 IDH
-209 GRYVEDYKN
+209 GRYVEDYS
-218 IEEDS
+218 DR
-223 SGVVLDIDV
+223 VALDDAV
-232 PKVVE
+232 PKVME
-237 TTDFVEH
+237 TADFVEH
-244 GRYIEDYKNIEE
+244 GRYIEDYKNTEE
-256 DSGRV
+256 DSSGV
-261 VATDTVPRVK
+261 VVTDTVPRVT
-271 ELIDFVDHGR
+271 EMIDFVDHGR
-281 YIEDYVKE
+281 YVEDYVKE
-289 EETEIKE
+289 EETEVKE

-321 TEINALEAENNEP
+321 MEINALEAENNEL
-334 EVDKENSGI
+334 EVDKENSGSS
-343 FSSTNE
+343 SSTNE

-364 LQMQSDVSLKSEN
+364 LQVQSDISLKSEN
-377 EKSELENIL
+377 TESELENIL
-386 SDIEEPV
+386 SEIKEPV

-414 HRGSEIEYVSKFYSK
+414 HKGSEIGYVAKFYSK

>member
-1 MGAISLDID
+1 MGVISLDID
-10 MEVFQRDLDY
+10 MEVLQRDLDY

-80 NSSVDTDRVG
+80 NSSVDPVREG

-95 EMKGYNDLREDTQD
+95 EMKGCDDLREDSHD
-109 ELKDGERNILDEL
+109 ELKDSESNILDEL
-122 SEAENLF
+122 SEAEKLF
-129 RGVSFNAEDSVTDND
+129 RGVSSDVEDSVKDDD

-149 PTKDDMVELK
+149 QLKDVMVEPEPVK
-159 VEIVKPEL
+159 TATVEPEP
-167 VMVQE
+167 VTVQE
-172 DNKEYVDHGRY
+172 DNKEYTD
-183 IEDYSGMVVLD
+183 
-194 IDVPKVVETKDFTEH
+194 H
-209 GRYVEDYKN
+209 GRYVEDY
-218 IEEDS
+218 S
-223 SGVVLDIDV
+223 FRVVLDDAV

-237 TTDFVEH
+237 AKDFAEH
-244 GRYIEDYKNIEE
+244 GRYIEDYRNIE
-256 DSGRV
+256 DAGIGV
-261 VATDTVPRVK
+261 VVNDTIPEVV
-271 ELIDFVDHGR
+271 ETSDFADHGR

-289 EETEIKE
+289 EKTEVKE

-321 TEINALEAENNEP
+321 IEMDDLEEENNEP
-334 EVDKENSGI
+334 EVDKENSSI
-343 FSSTNE
+343 LSSTNE
-349 VNQKEKN
+349 VNQKEKD

-364 LQMQSDVSLKSEN
+364 LQMQSDISLKPEKDESEI
-377 EKSELENIL
+377 ENIL
-386 SDIEEPV
+386 SEIKEPV

-402 HVPEDIRDFIRE
+402 HVPEDIREFIRE
-414 HRGSEIEYVSKFYSK
+414 HKGSEIGYVAKFYSK

>member
-1 MGAISLDID
+1 MGDICLDID

-20 YLNLSNTYDVKDIN
+20 YLNLSNTYDVRDIN

-42 EYREKDQEILKKQ
+42 EYRDKDQEILKKQ
-55 QEERLKL
+55 QEERLNL

-80 NSSVDTDRVG
+80 NSSVDADREG

-95 EMKGYNDLREDTQD
+95 EMKGCNDLREDSQD
-109 ELKDGERNILDEL
+109 ELKDDERNILDEL
-122 SEAENLF
+122 SEAEKLF
-129 RGVSFNAEDSVTDND
+129 RGVYFDAKDSVTDNC

-149 PTKDDMVELK
+149 PTKDDMVEPEPANGDV
-159 VEIVKPEL
+159 VEEVT
-167 VMVQE
+167 VHE
-172 DNKEYVDHGRY
+172 DIKEYIDHGRY
-183 IEDYSGMVVLD
+183 IEDYSCRAALD
-194 IDVPKVVETKDFTEH
+194 DAVPKVVETA
-209 GRYVEDYKN
+209 
-218 IEEDS
+218 
-223 SGVVLDIDV
+223 
-232 PKVVE
+232 
-237 TTDFVEH
+237 DFVEH
-244 GRYIEDYKNIEE
+244 GRYIEDYKNTEE
-256 DSGRV
+256 DSSGV
-261 VATDTVPRVK
+261 VVTDTVPRVT
-271 ELIDFVDHGR
+271 ETIDFVDHGR
-281 YIEDYVKE
+281 YVEDYVKE

-321 TEINALEAENNEP
+321 MEINALEAENNEP
-334 EVDKENSGI
+334 EVDKENSGSS
-343 FSSTNE
+343 SSTNE

-377 EKSELENIL
+377 IELELEDIL
-386 SDIEEPV
+386 SEIKEPV
-393 VEKVKEPEE
+393 VEKVKEPEK

-414 HRGSEIEYVSKFYSK
+414 HKGSEIGYVAKFYSK

>member
-1 MGAISLDID
+1 MGTIGLDID

-20 YLNLSNTYDVKDIN
+20 YLNLSNTYDVRDIN

-55 QEERLKL
+55 QEERLIL

-72 GAVAEEVE
+72 GVVAEEVE
-80 NSSVDTDRVG
+80 NSSVDTDREG

-95 EMKGYNDLREDTQD
+95 EMKDFGDLREDSHD
-109 ELKDGERNILDEL
+109 DLKDNESNILDEL
-122 SEAENLF
+122 NEIKKLF
-129 RGVSFNAEDSVTDND
+129 RGATSEVKD
-144 TVEPE
+144 TVKDEGMVETEPVKDVDMVEPE
-149 PTKDDMVELK
+149 TVKDDDAIE
-159 VEIVKPEL
+159 PEPAKGDMIKQ
-167 VMVQE
+167 VTVHE
-172 DNKEYVDHGRY
+172 DNKEYIDHGRY
-183 IEDYSGMVVLD
+183 IEDYSDRVVLD
-194 IDVPKVVETKDFTEH
+194 DALPKVVETA
-209 GRYVEDYKN
+209 
-218 IEEDS
+218 
-223 SGVVLDIDV
+223 
-232 PKVVE
+232 
-237 TTDFVEH
+237 DFVKH
-244 GRYIEDYKNIEE
+244 GRYIEDYKNKEDDSSGVVDDSVPKAEE
-256 DSGRV
+256 
-261 VATDTVPRVK
+261 T
-271 ELIDFVDHGR
+271 IDFVDHGR
-281 YIEDYVKE
+281 YVEDCVKE
-289 EETEIKE
+289 EKIEVKE
-296 EPVEVENTAI
+296 KPVEVENTKI

-349 VNQKEKN
+349 LNQKEKD

-377 EKSELENIL
+377 TESELENIL
-386 SDIEEPV
+386 SEIKEPV

-402 HVPEDIRDFIRE
+402 HIPEDIRDFIRE
-414 HRGSEIEYVSKFYSK
+414 HKGSEIGYVAKFYSK

>member
-1 MGAISLDID
+1 MGTIGLDID

-20 YLNLSNTYDVKDIN
+20 YLNLSNTYDVRDIN

-55 QEERLKL
+55 QEERLNL

-80 NSSVDTDRVG
+80 NSSVDIGREG

-95 EMKGYNDLREDTQD
+95 EMKDFGDLREASHDD
-109 ELKDGERNILDEL
+109 LKDNESNILDEL
-122 SEAENLF
+122 NEIEKLF
-129 RGVSFNAEDSVTDND
+129 RGVSSDAEDSVKDVGMVETYPVKYVDM
-144 TVEPE
+144 VEPE
-149 PTKDDMVELK
+149 PVKDDDAIEPVKDDMVEQEP
-159 VEIVKPEL
+159 VTVH
-167 VMVQE
+167 E
-172 DNKEYVDHGRY
+172 DNKEYIDHGRY
-183 IEDYSGMVVLD
+183 IEDYSDSVVLD
-194 IDVPKVVETKDFTEH
+194 DAVPKVVETA
-209 GRYVEDYKN
+209 
-218 IEEDS
+218 
-223 SGVVLDIDV
+223 
-232 PKVVE
+232 
-237 TTDFVEH
+237 DFVEH
-244 GRYIEDYKNIEE
+244 GRYIEDYKNIED
-256 DSGRV
+256 DSSGV
-261 VATDTVPRVK
+261 VDDSVPK
-271 ELIDFVDHGR
+271 AEETIDFVDHGR
-281 YIEDYVKE
+281 YVEDYVKE
-289 EETEIKE
+289 EKTEVREK
-296 EPVEVENTAI
+296 PLEVENTEI

-321 TEINALEAENNEP
+321 TEINALEAENSEP

-343 FSSTNE
+343 FSFTNE
-349 VNQKEKN
+349 VNQKEKD

-377 EKSELENIL
+377 TESELENIL
-386 SDIEEPV
+386 SEIKEPV

-414 HRGSEIEYVSKFYSK
+414 HKGSEIGYVAKFYSK